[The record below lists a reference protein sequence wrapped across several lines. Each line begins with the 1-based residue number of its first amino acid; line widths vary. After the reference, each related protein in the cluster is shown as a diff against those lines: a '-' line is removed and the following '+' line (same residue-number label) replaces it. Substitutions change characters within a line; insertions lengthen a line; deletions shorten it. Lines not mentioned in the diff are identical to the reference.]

1 MISDDDGDE
10 VRNSGVQDFITED
23 FMSREDEGPCNL
35 SVRLHVI
42 LWDYSIATAFIHQL
56 LVVFLQYL

>member
-10 VRNSGVQDFITED
+10 VRNSGVKD

-35 SVRLHVI
+35 SVRLLVI